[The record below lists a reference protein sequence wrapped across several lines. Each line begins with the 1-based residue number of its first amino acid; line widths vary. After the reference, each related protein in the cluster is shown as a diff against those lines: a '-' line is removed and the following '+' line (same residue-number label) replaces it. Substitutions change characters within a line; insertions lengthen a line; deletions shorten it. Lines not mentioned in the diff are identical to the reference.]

1 MLMSAVSS
9 YDRRRRIDGV
19 LPATSVE
26 SANALRHRLMDP
38 TLFKE
43 LIGQMNRL
51 HMEGR
56 ASIHAAE
63 AEQAGRR

>member
-1 MLMSAVSS
+1 M
-9 YDRRRRIDGV
+9 